1 MLLLKTFGGLSVE
14 IGGAS
19 ATGAGQRRKTLA
31 LLAVLAAAG
40 RRGVSRDKLTTYLW
54 PESDTEHARNLL
66 KQGCY
71 ALRRDLCAPDLF
83 LGAAELRLNPEVI
96 TSDIGTFEDAL
107 ARGDPARAVAVYAG
121 PFLDGF
127 YLGGAVEFER
137 WVEETRVAITTRVCE
152 VLESLARQ
160 SALTGDVHAAFKCW
174 RRLTELDPFS
184 AQAALGLM
192 RTLDDIGERAEAV
205 EHGLQFEAIVRKELG
220 VEPAADVVA
229 LIHGLRLTTNP
240 GTRTTARTH
249 RITAPKS
256 APGEILVQRG
266 RIPGR
271 LVLAVALTAVAGVV
285 VVAESGAPRSL
296 DPNLVAVAPF
306 DLLGRRS
313 DSVWSEGLMRLL
325 SVKLDGAGPLHTV
338 PPTTVVQGWRG
349 RADQVGGTIL
359 GLKVGAGLA
368 VVGTVTE
375 EGDDSMIVHATLVDV
390 ERAKPLQ
397 EVVARDAIRHFD
409 RLADS
414 VAIGLLQGLGS
425 VRPIRAVKLS
435 SIGSASLFALKAF
448 LQGDQFYRRGEMDSA
463 FRSYDRAVR
472 GDPQFA
478 LAVNRRGRALSWTR
492 GWFNES
498 AEADL
503 LAASRLNIGL
513 GARDSLLLTA
523 QSLGVEVGHLSR
535 GDAGWWSLTQRL
547 FDLLKIATVEYPKD
561 PEFWYELGLARLFYE
576 KSLGATYQ
584 DALDAF
590 DRAIALDS
598 AFAPAYLLPIE
609 LAFNL
614 ADSARALRYAR
625 AYVALQPTGPDAE
638 ATRLMLRL
646 VDRTQATSAA
656 LTEALE
662 AATPDMLMRLHNAL
676 HRWPDEMETDVRV
689 ARVLD
694 SKNTPALNWP
704 ACGAPCRRESLARA
718 LSFRG
723 HLREAQALVGISG
736 ALASDF
742 ILLGA
747 IPADTI
753 RVMGARHRPSADPP
767 PLLGL
772 LWLWSRKGDTA
783 ALMRYAKMVDSLA
796 RTERAGRRPGY
807 WNYSSRV
814 ARAYLALGLRDTL
827 SALQEFEALPDSLCG
842 ETCIISRLHRVQLL
856 IAAGRHRDAYE
867 QVREGQRLAF
877 TPSAV
882 LFALE
887 RGRVSEKL
895 GERDLAARSY
905 RFVLDVWVHADSTL
919 HPYVAE
925 ARAALQRL
933 GKER

>member
-1 MLLLKTFGGLSVE
+1 MLFLKTFGGLSVDVD
-14 IGGAS
+14 GTPG
-19 ATGAGQRRKTLA
+19 TGAGQQRKTLA
-31 LLAVLAAAG
+31 LLALLAVAG
-40 RRGVSRDKLTTYLW
+40 RRGLSRDKVSAFLW
-54 PESDTEHARNLL
+54 PDGDTEHARNLL
-66 KQGCY
+66 KQACY
-71 ALRRDLCAPDLF
+71 ALRRDLRAPELF
-83 LGAAELRLNPEVI
+83 LGAVELRLNPEVI
-96 TSDIGTFEDAL
+96 TSDIGTLEDAL
-107 ARGDPARAVAVYAG
+107 ACGDPARAVAVYAG

-127 YLGGAVEFER
+127 YLGGAAEFER
-137 WVEETRVAITTRVCE
+137 WVEAERERLAKRASQT
-152 VLESLARQ
+152 LESLATM
-160 SALTGDVHAAFKCW
+160 AGAAGDGRAAVKWW
-174 RRLTELDPFS
+174 RRLTEVDPFS

-205 EHGLQFEAIVRKELG
+205 EHGLQYEAIVRRELG
-220 VEPAADVVA
+220 VEPATDVTA
-229 LIHGLRLTTNP
+229 LIHGLRRATNP
-240 GTRTTARTH
+240 GPRTTARNY
-249 RITAPKS
+249 RITPPKPAP
-256 APGEILVQRG
+256 AEMLVRRR
-266 RIPGR
+266 RIPWR
-271 LVLAVALTAVAGVV
+271 LVLAAALTAVVGGL
-285 VVAESGAPRSL
+285 VVAESRTPRSL
-296 DPNLVAVAPF
+296 DADLVAVAPF
-306 DLLGRRS
+306 DLLGRHS

-359 GLKVGAGLA
+359 GRKVGAGLA

-390 ERAKPLQ
+390 ERGKPLQ
-397 EVVARDAIRHFD
+397 EVVERDAIRHFD

-435 SIGSASLFALKAF
+435 SIGSASLLALKAF

-472 GDPQFA
+472 DDPQFA

-503 LAASRLNIGL
+503 LAASRLNKGL
-513 GARDSLLLTA
+513 GTRDSLLLTA
-523 QSLGVEVGHLSR
+523 QSLGVEVGHLIR
-535 GDAGWWSLTQRL
+535 DDAGWWTLTQRL
-547 FDLLKIATVEYPKD
+547 FDMLKLATVQYPKD
-561 PEFWYELGLARLFYE
+561 PEFWYELGIARLFYE

-625 AYVALQPTGPDAE
+625 AYVALQPTGSDAE

-646 VDRTQATSAA
+646 VDRTQGTSAA
-656 LTEALE
+656 VTQALE
-662 AATPDMLMRLHNAL
+662 AATPDMLFRLHNAL
-676 HRWPDEMETDVRV
+676 HRWPDEMETEVRV

-694 SKNTPALNWP
+694 SKNTPSLNWP
-704 ACGAPCRRESLARA
+704 GCGSPCRRASLART

-736 ALASDF
+736 DLASDF

-772 LWLWSRKGDTA
+772 LWWWSRKADTA
-783 ALMRYAKMVDSLA
+783 SLLRYANMVDSLVQ
-796 RTERAGRRPGY
+796 TEQASRRAAY
-807 WNYSSRV
+807 WNYFSRV

-842 ETCIISRLHRVQLL
+842 MCVISRLHRVQLL
-856 IAAGRHRDAYE
+856 IAAGRDRDAYE
-867 QVREGQRLAF
+867 QLREGQRLAF

-895 GERDLAARSY
+895 GERDRAARSY
-905 RFVLDVWVHADSTL
+905 RYVLDVWVHADSTL
-919 HPYVAE
+919 QPYVAE
-925 ARAALQRL
+925 ARAALRRL
-933 GKER
+933 GDIQ